1 MAFGFA
7 KRAESAAP
15 SSAAPLETARRA
27 PSAALAVASALAVGL
42 AAPLA
47 AADET
52 SPRPD
57 AADAVERGHYVLF
70 AAGCIACHT
79 SEDQGAKPLA
89 GGRALETDFGTFYPP
104 NITPDPETGIGG
116 WTEEQFTTALTH
128 GLSPSGDPL
137 YPAFP
142 YTSYAGMTKQDVSD
156 LFAYLQSIE
165 PVRNEVPDH
174 DLKFPYSVRSGLSLW
189 RKLYF
194 DPKPFMPDAS
204 KSEAW
209 NRGAY
214 LVNHESHCG
223 ECHTPRNF
231 LGAMQEDKLLMG
243 GRGAEGD
250 KIPNISQGEGG
261 ISDWSKNT
269 LVSFLKTGF
278 LPNGDVVGG
287 SMYDVIMDSTSHLTD
302 TDRDAIAT
310 YLMDL
315 PTSD

>member
-1 MAFGFA
+1 MALGPA
-7 KRAESAAP
+7 KRRAA
-15 SSAAPLETARRA
+15 AQT
-27 PSAALAVASALAVGL
+27 AALGLGLALSCAAAVAGADDSA
-42 AAPLA
+42 
-47 AADET
+47 
-52 SPRPD
+52 PRPD
-57 AADAVERGHYVLF
+57 ASDASERGHYVLY

-79 SEDQGAKPLA
+79 AEDDGAKPLA
-89 GGRALETDFGTFYPP
+89 GGRALKTDFGTFYPP
-104 NITPDPETGIGG
+104 NITPDEATGIGS
-116 WTEEQFTTALTH
+116 WSEEDFAAALTQ
-128 GLSPSGDPL
+128 GVSRDGDAL

-142 YTSYAGMTKQDVSD
+142 YTSYAGMRKEDVSD
-156 LFAYLQSIE
+156 LFAYLKSVE

-174 DLKFPYSVRSGLSLW
+174 DLKFPYNIRWGLGLW

-194 DPKPFMPDAS
+194 DPKPFVPDPA

-231 LGAMQEDKLLMG
+231 MGAMQAGNRLAG

-250 KIPNISQGEGG
+250 KIPNITQGKSG
-261 ISDWSKNT
+261 IGKWSRNA
-269 LVSFLKTGF
+269 LVSFLKSGF

-287 SMYDVIMDSTSHLTD
+287 SMYDVITDSTSHLTD
-302 TDRDAIAT
+302 ADREAIAA

-315 PTSD
+315 P